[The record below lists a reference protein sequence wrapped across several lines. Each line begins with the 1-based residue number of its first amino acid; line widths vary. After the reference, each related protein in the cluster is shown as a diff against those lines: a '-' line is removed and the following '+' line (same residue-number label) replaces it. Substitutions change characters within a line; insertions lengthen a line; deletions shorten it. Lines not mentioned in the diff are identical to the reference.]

1 MEIIEDDDC
10 IHDFVWEDDGEY
22 MVRLTITDG
31 ESDTDTIEDI
41 FTILN
46 RPPEIIVEASA
57 YSIPVLSSVTFEVT
71 HREDMDTNNPISP
84 VDRSEE
90 RRVGKECR
98 SRWSPYH

>member
-1 MEIIEDDDC
+1 MVESSNVCLRLNQLHKYGNYTDDDC

-31 ESDTDTIEDI
+31 ESDTDTIEQT

-57 YSIPVLSSVTFEVT
+57 YSIQFFPL
-71 HREDMDTNNPISP
+71 
-84 VDRSEE
+84 
-90 RRVGKECR
+90 
-98 SRWSPYH
+98 